1 MDETEFRAR
10 VRERSHHTL
19 EIQVYAT
26 AYRHQK
32 LKPNQAD
39 YTKHLLELW
48 EKRGLG
54 KNLPEYR
61 YAAFLIDA
69 AEKLV
74 KGEDVDL
81 TPYKPTPVTEQ
92 MEKDFFTIVKERR
105 SVREFK
111 DKEVPDELID
121 KILEAG
127 LWAAHGCN
135 VQSIRY
141 VVVREKNEPGLF
153 RGSDVPGG
161 PVHLVILQDM
171 RCYRELLQD
180 GNNVLI
186 VGRNPKTLEE
196 TGKELAGAAT
206 YSCDAGKAEETT
218 GLVDAVKNGKIAGF
232 GDNVDGLILCAAV
245 FPNPATKTSVVQPEP
260 EELQAMLD
268 SNVTAYYRL
277 VKEFLPLLAPGS
289 RIVLIGSTSGIRRD
303 RGGIYGISKWA
314 LRSYAYALRE
324 ECKPMG
330 IGVSLIN
337 PGGTFTETRKKSS
350 EEDRSLLE
358 TSDLGKVITLTFRLS
373 PQAVLEEVNI
383 RPLQGDTY

>member
-1 MDETEFRAR
+1 MFRDTSMDYLSRDEVLEIWNNNMRLTDEQLLAMDETEFRAR

-61 YAAFLIDA
+61 YASFLIDA

-171 RCYRELLQD
+171 RCYRANSFTPVRNQLLD
-180 GNNVLI
+180 
-186 VGRNPKTLEE
+186 
-196 TGKELAGAAT
+196 AGAAGQNIVLAARAVGLEGVWLT
-206 YSCDAGKAEETT
+206 FPGEEFCDRLRKRFN
-218 GLVDAVKNGKIAGF
+218 LPDYI
-232 GDNVDGLILCAAV
+232 
-245 FPNPATKTSVVQPEP
+245 
-260 EELQAMLD
+260 
-268 SNVTAYYRL
+268 RL
-277 VKEFLPLLAPGS
+277 VTYVDVG
-289 RIVLIGSTSGIRRD
+289 
-303 RGGIYGISKWA
+303 YGDQTPYPPQRWDVKDTI
-314 LRSYAYALRE
+314 
-324 ECKPMG
+324 
-330 IGVSLIN
+330 
-337 PGGTFTETRKKSS
+337 
-350 EEDRSLLE
+350 
-358 TSDLGKVITLTFRLS
+358 LGR
-373 PQAVLEEVNI
+373 
-383 RPLQGDTY
+383 Y